1 MGVRLFG
8 VVFVA
13 VTLAGCASVRPQAQ
27 PLSQIQNQVSD
38 IQQRIDEQE
47 KEIVDLKYEV
57 KELSSKSDLSRTVTL
72 EESALDPVSKPAL
85 LKTASGGDKII
96 KVAASAAQVQKA
108 LKGAGL
114 YDGKIDGK
122 IGSKT
127 KSAIMEFQKQ
137 HNLKADGVIG
147 QKTWNELKQYISE

>member
-1 MGVRLFG
+1 MGVRLLG
-8 VVFVA
+8 LVFVA
-13 VTLAGCASVRPQAQ
+13 VALGGCASVRPQAQ

-38 IQQRIDEQE
+38 MQQRIDEQE

-57 KELSSKSDLSRTVTL
+57 KELSSKSDMARTVTL
-72 EESALDPVSKPAL
+72 EESELNPVKKSSVSKPA
-85 LKTASGGDKII
+85 SGADKVI
-96 KVAASAAQVQKA
+96 KVAASAADVQKA

-114 YDGKIDGK
+114 YDGNIDGK
-122 IGSKT
+122 IGSRT

-147 QKTWNELKQYISE
+147 QKTWNELKQYIAE